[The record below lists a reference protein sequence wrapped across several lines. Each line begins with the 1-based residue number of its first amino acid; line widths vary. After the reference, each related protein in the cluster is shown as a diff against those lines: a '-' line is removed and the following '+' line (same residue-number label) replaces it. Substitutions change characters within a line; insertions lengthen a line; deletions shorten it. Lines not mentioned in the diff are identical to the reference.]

1 MKIMVISNGW
11 GINTIAGG
19 EYHILKVIGHWSQN
33 NDIILVMPRSG
44 YEISKKIIPNT
55 VKLCYSS
62 SELHVDNL
70 ITNILFYLRR
80 MMGGIYIKSEKPD
93 VVVAASHFIYD
104 VFPAYI
110 LSKRFRS
117 KLVIYN
123 HSVLQ
128 KTRKRSFNFY
138 NLLSLIN
145 EKLGL
150 HLSKNADSI
159 FIVNEDTRKY
169 LLENNFKRDLIFET
183 ANGIDK
189 NELLPKL
196 SIDKAYDCCYCGR
209 IAERKGIFDIIEIW
223 KQIVKIYPNSKIVLI
238 GNGPDF
244 DNIKSLIEKN
254 GLETN
259 IILTGFLFGREKIEK
274 IVASRIFV
282 FPSYEEG
289 WGIAISEALSYKLA
303 VVCYELE
310 AYTIFKDG
318 VKRVNVGDIDMMTK
332 EIIHLLKNPNN
343 IDELSDKG
351 FEVISSF
358 KSWEDISERQ
368 FLKLQE
374 VINANNIKMF

>member
-11 GINTIAGG
+11 GIKTIAGG
-19 EYHILKVIGHWSQN
+19 EYHILKVIGYWSQN
-33 NDIILVMPRSG
+33 NDITLIIPRSG

-55 VKLCYSS
+55 VKLYYSS
-62 SELHVDNL
+62 SELHIDKL
-70 ITNILFYLRR
+70 TTNILFYLRR
-80 MMGGIYIKSEKPD
+80 MIGSVSIKSEKPD

-123 HSVLQ
+123 HSILQ
-128 KTRKRSFNFY
+128 KTRKKSFNLY
-138 NLLSLIN
+138 NLLSLLN
-145 EKLGL
+145 EKSGL
-150 HLSKNADSI
+150 YLSKNADSI

-169 LLENNFKRDLIFET
+169 LLENNFKRDLIYGT

-189 NELLPKL
+189 NDVLPNL
-196 SIDKAYDCCYCGR
+196 SIDKAFDCCYCGR

-223 KQIVKIYPNSKIVLI
+223 KQIVKIYPNSKIALI

-244 DNIKSLIEKN
+244 DNVKTLIEKN
-254 GLETN
+254 GLENN

-274 IVASRIFV
+274 LMASKIFL

-303 VVCYELE
+303 VVCYDLE
-310 AYTIFKDG
+310 AYMIFKDG
-318 VKRVNVGDIDMMTK
+318 VKKVNVGDIDMMTK
-332 EIIHLLKNPNN
+332 ELIHLLKNPYR
-343 IDELSDKG
+343 IDELSNKG

-358 KSWEDISERQ
+358 KSWEDISKGQ
-368 FLKLQE
+368 FLKFQE
-374 VINANNIKMF
+374 VINAK